1 MRISSPKF
9 PISTYRFQSKR
20 FAFCYTEKFSKK
32 KTCDL
37 RAIMYE
43 TRVCLLSSFD
53 RNETTNGRKDKYIK
67 KKKRNR
73 KGEVDADFERETKIY
88 IKLPSNFLFSLT

>member
-9 PISTYRFQSKR
+9 PISTCRFQSKR
-20 FAFCYTEKFSKK
+20 FAFCYTKKFSKK
-32 KTCDL
+32 ETCDL

-53 RNETTNGRKDKYIK
+53 RNETTNGGKDKYK
-67 KKKRNR
+67 KKKKKEIE
-73 KGEVDADFERETKIY
+73 KGK
-88 IKLPSNFLFSLT
+88 